1 MIDLDSLTSSGQPLA
16 FFFDLDGTLAELQPR
31 PEQVFIPAETLAALE
46 QLARHHGVAV
56 VSGRPLAEID
66 GFTKPLQLPAA
77 GVHGAEWRDPQGEIH
92 RVTLDAAVLAQ
103 VGARLE
109 AALAD
114 HPDLLLERKSV
125 AFALHY
131 RQAPDKEALVRE
143 LAEGIAA
150 DHPEFKLQPG
160 KCVFELKPAA
170 ASKGEAIA
178 RFLELEPF
186 AGCLPVFL
194 GDDRT
199 DEEGF
204 AVVNARGGL
213 TVKVGEGETVAKTRL
228 PSVAAVALWLQQL
241 SRDLAPHYKQGD

>member
-46 QLARHHGVAV
+46 RLARRHAVAV

-66 GFTKPLQLPAA
+66 GFTAPLQLPAA
-77 GVHGAEWRDPQGEIH
+77 GVHGAEWRDPDGEIH
-92 RVTLDAAVLAQ
+92 RVTLEPDLLAQ
-103 VGARLE
+103 VREHLE
-109 AALAD
+109 AALAL
-114 HPDLLLERKSV
+114 HPELLLERKSV

-131 RQAPDKEALVRE
+131 RQAPEKEALVRE

-150 DHPEFKLQPG
+150 KHPEFKLQPG

-170 ASKGEAIA
+170 ASKGEAVA
-178 RFLELEPF
+178 RFMELRPF
-186 AGCLPVFL
+186 AGCLPVFV

-213 TVKVGEGETVAKTRL
+213 SVKVGEGETVAKARL
-228 PSVAAVALWLQQL
+228 PSVEAVARWLQDL

>member
-1 MIDLDSLTSSGQPLA
+1 MIDLDSLISSGQPLA

-46 QLARHHGVAV
+46 CLTRQHGVAV

-66 GFTKPLQLPAA
+66 GFTAPLHLPAA
-77 GVHGAEWRDPQGEIH
+77 GVHGAEWRDPQGEVH
-92 RVTLDAAVLAQ
+92 RVTLDESLLAQ
-103 VGARLE
+103 VRERLE
-109 AALAD
+109 AALAP

-131 RQAPDKEALVRE
+131 RQAPEKEALVRE

-150 DHPEFKLQPG
+150 EHPEFKLQPG

-204 AVVNARGGL
+204 TVVNARGGL

-228 PSVAAVALWLQQL
+228 PSVEAVALWLQQL

>member
-31 PEQVFIPAETLAALE
+31 PEQVFIPAETLAALGR
-46 QLARHHGVAV
+46 LAHRYGVAV

-66 GFTKPLQLPAA
+66 GFTRPLHLPAA
-77 GVHGAEWRDPQGEIH
+77 GVHGAEWRDPDGEIH
-92 RVTLDAAVLAQ
+92 RVTLDADLLAQ
-103 VGARLE
+103 VREHLE
-109 AALAD
+109 AAMAP
-114 HPDLLLERKSV
+114 HPELLLERKSV

-131 RQAPDKEALVRE
+131 RQAPEKESLVRE

-150 DHPEFKLQPG
+150 EHPEFKLQPG

-170 ASKGEAIA
+170 ASKGEAVA
-178 RFLELEPF
+178 RFMELRPF
-186 AGCLPVFL
+186 AGCLPVFV

-213 TVKVGEGETVAKTRL
+213 SVKVGEGETVAKARL
-228 PSVAAVALWLQQL
+228 PSVESVARWLQDL
-241 SRDLAPHYKQGD
+241 SRDLAPHYK

>member
-31 PEQVFIPAETLAALE
+31 PEQVFIPAETLAALD
-46 QLARHHGVAV
+46 QLAQRHGVAV
-56 VSGRPLAEID
+56 VSGRPLVEID
-66 GFTKPLQLPAA
+66 GFTKPLCLPAA

-92 RVTLDAAVLAQ
+92 RVTLDAELLAQ

-109 AALAD
+109 TALAE

-143 LAEGIAA
+143 LAEGIATE
-150 DHPEFKLQPG
+150 HPEFKLQPG
-160 KCVFELKPAA
+160 KCVFELKPAT
-170 ASKGEAIA
+170 ASKGEAVK
-178 RFLELEPF
+178 RFMELRPF
-186 AGCLPVFL
+186 TGCLPVFV

-213 TVKVGEGETVAKTRL
+213 SVKVGEGETVAKARL
-228 PSVAAVALWLQQL
+228 PSVAAVARWLRDL

>member
-46 QLARHHGVAV
+46 QLARRYAVAV

-66 GFTKPLQLPAA
+66 GFTAPLRLPAA
-77 GVHGAEWRDPQGEIH
+77 GVHGAEWRDPQGELH
-92 RVTLDAAVLAQ
+92 RVTLDGEVLAQ
-103 VGARLE
+103 VGQRLE
-109 AALAD
+109 AVLGD

-131 RQAPDKEALVRE
+131 RQAPEKEALVHE
-143 LAEGIAA
+143 LAAGIAA
-150 DHPEFKLQPG
+150 EHPEFKLQPG

-170 ASKGEAIA
+170 ASKGEAVA
-178 RFLELEPF
+178 RFMELRPF
-186 AGCLPVFL
+186 AGCLPVFV

-213 TVKVGEGETVAKTRL
+213 SVKVGEGETVARARL
-228 PSVAAVALWLQQL
+228 PSVVAVARWLQDL